1 MLRRPVLGQ
10 AINDLN
16 AGGIFL
22 ALDRTDVG
30 AVNVSA
36 VRKLFRDKPAAC
48 LSLRRLIAMSPGFP
62 TGKAT
67 VDEYFTTEYSLQTR
81 LGLTL
86 RNAIVGNFTLPDVG
100 QQRVELNR

>member
-1 MLRRPVLGQ
+1 LQQFRCFDAQSLGQ

-48 LSLRRLIAMSPGFP
+48 LPA
-62 TGKAT
+62 
-67 VDEYFTTEYSLQTR
+67 
-81 LGLTL
+81 
-86 RNAIVGNFTLPDVG
+86 
-100 QQRVELNR
+100 